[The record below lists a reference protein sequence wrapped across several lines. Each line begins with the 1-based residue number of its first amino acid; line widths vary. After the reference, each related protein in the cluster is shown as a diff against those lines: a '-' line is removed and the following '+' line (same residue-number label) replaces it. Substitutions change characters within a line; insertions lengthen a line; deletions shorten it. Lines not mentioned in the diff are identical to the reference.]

1 MAAVASSY
9 PLIIPKSSNEMSRDP
24 ATEKVVEL
32 NRQEIV
38 RQGPIQPADQTFPT
52 STSRNLR
59 FQALWFAR
67 DDCGKFL
74 E

>member
-9 PLIIPKSSNEMSRDP
+9 PLIIPKSSNEMPRERDP

-59 FQALWFAR
+59 F
-67 DDCGKFL
+67 
-74 E
+74 